1 VWMAITDLQEMEK
14 WYFDNIDSFRAEVGS
29 KSRFEVKSGDR
40 IFTHLWEV
48 TEVVPFK
55 KMVVNWK
62 YAEYPGDSLVIFE
75 LQEHFGTTTFK
86 LTMKVLQS
94 FPGHIPEFK
103 RESCLAGWQYFIRE
117 RLKKF
122 LEKK

>member
-1 VWMAITDLQEMEK
+1 
-14 WYFDNIDSFRAEVGS
+14 
-29 KSRFEVKSGDR
+29 
-40 IFTHLWEV
+40 
-48 TEVVPFK
+48 
-55 KMVVNWK
+55 
-62 YAEYPGDSLVIFE
+62 
-75 LQEHFGTTTFK
+75 
-86 LTMKVLQS
+86 LQS